1 MERTSIEPGHKP
13 MTYRHKVFIS
23 YHHENDQSR
32 RNIFELRFRKFG
44 VVIPNAVGMN
54 DINPYLPE
62 ETIRKKIRDEYL
74 RNTSV
79 TVVLIGNQTWQR
91 KHVDWEIS
99 SSIRNTELNPRS
111 GLLGLLLPAR
121 ADYRSG
127 LYDPGT
133 VPPRLYDN
141 DQCGYAVMADW
152 TEDPD
157 ELQALVHQAWLN
169 KRNYEPDNSYP
180 LFRKNRSAAAW
191 T

>member
-1 MERTSIEPGHKP
+1 

-23 YHHENDQSR
+23 YHHANDQSR

-54 DINPYLPE
+54 DIDPSLPE

-74 RNTSV
+74 RKTSV
-79 TVVLIGNQTWQR
+79 TVVLIGQQTWQR

-127 LYDPGT
+127 QYDAGT

-141 DQCGYAVMADW
+141 HQCGYAVMADW

-169 KRNYEPDNSYP
+169 KGNYEPDNSYP
-180 LFRKNRSAAAW
+180 LFRKNKSALSW